1 MDFASGTLFR
11 LYNQG
16 GPFMHPLLLMS
27 LIALV
32 FTVERFYALWKA
44 KINTQEFIG
53 RVRTALLKRRNVKEA
68 ITVCEEYQGPIAN
81 IMKAGLIKYG
91 RPQEEIE
98 RTIEAA
104 SAHELA
110 RLERG
115 LGVLA
120 TVANV
125 APLVGFLGTVSGMIN
140 SFDALARAGL
150 SNPGLV
156 AKGISEALITTAGGL
171 VVAVPT
177 LIFFNYFT
185 SQVGK
190 FVLEMETAAN
200 VLLETYAEM
209 EAPSGPDNVNPTPG
223 S

>member
-1 MDFASGTLFR
+1 MSFLNGSIFR

-16 GPFMHPLLLMS
+16 GPFMHPLLVFS

-32 FTVERFYALWKA
+32 FIIERFYALWKS

-81 IMKAGLIKYG
+81 IMKSGLIKHG
-91 RPQEEIE
+91 RTQEEIE

-120 TVANV
+120 TIANV

-177 LIFFNYFT
+177 LIMFNYFT
-185 SQVGK
+185 SQVGGY
-190 FVLEMETAAN
+190 VLQMETAAN

-209 EAPSGPDNVNPTPG
+209 DDPQV
-223 S
+223 

>member
-1 MDFASGTLFR
+1 MSFTAGSLFR
-11 LYNQG
+11 LYQDG
-16 GPFMHPLLLMS
+16 GPFMHPLLLFS

-32 FTVERFYALWKA
+32 VIIERAFALWKA
-44 KINTQEFIG
+44 RINTQEFIA
-53 RVRTALLKRRNVKEA
+53 RVRMALLKRRNVKEA
-68 ITVCEEYQGPIAN
+68 ITVSEEFQGPIAS

-115 LGVLA
+115 LGILA

-171 VVAVPT
+171 VVAVPV
-177 LIFFNYFT
+177 LIAFNYFT

-209 EAPSGPDNVNPTPG
+209 DADQS
-223 S
+223 

>member
-1 MDFASGTLFR
+1 M
-11 LYNQG
+11 
-16 GPFMHPLLLMS
+16 
-27 LIALV
+27 
-32 FTVERFYALWKA
+32 
-44 KINTQEFIG
+44 
-53 RVRTALLKRRNVKEA
+53 RTALLKRRNVKEA
-68 ITVCEEYQGPIAN
+68 ITVCEEYAGPIAN

-177 LIFFNYFT
+177 LIAFNYFT
-185 SQVGK
+185 SQIGK

-200 VLLETYAEM
+200 VLLETYSEM
-209 EAPSGPDNVNPTPG
+209 DADQS
-223 S
+223 

>member
-1 MDFASGTLFR
+1 MEFYGK
-11 LYNQG
+11 G
-16 GPFMHPLLLMS
+16 GPIMHALLACS
-27 LIALV
+27 LIGLV
-32 FTVERFYALWKA
+32 FIFERAWALYSA
-44 KINTQEFIG
+44 KINTQEFLE

-68 ITVCEEYQGPIAN
+68 TTVCEEYQGPVAN
-81 IMKAGLIKYG
+81 IMKAGLLKYG
-91 RPQEEIE
+91 RPQDEIE

-115 LGVLA
+115 MGVLA
-120 TVANV
+120 TISNI
-125 APLVGFLGTVSGMIN
+125 APLLGFLGTVSGMIN

-156 AKGISEALITTAGGL
+156 AQGISEALITTATGL
-171 VVAVPT
+171 AVAIPI
-177 LIFFNYFT
+177 LAAYNYFT
-185 SQVGK
+185 GRIAK
-190 FVLEMETAAN
+190 FVLEMETSAN

-209 EAPSGPDNVNPTPG
+209 EDASAAGAA

>member
-1 MDFASGTLFR
+1 MNLSGGTIMQF
-11 LYNQG
+11 YQKG
-16 GPFMHPLLLMS
+16 GPVMHALLACS
-27 LIALV
+27 LLGLV
-32 FTVERFYALWKA
+32 FIIERAWALYRA
-44 KINTQEFIG
+44 KINTQEFLD

-68 ITVCEEYQGPIAN
+68 VAVCEEYQGPIAN
-81 IMKAGLIKYG
+81 IMKAGLLKYG
-91 RPQEEIE
+91 RPQDEIE

-120 TVANV
+120 SVSNI
-125 APLVGFLGTVSGMIN
+125 APLLGFLGTVSGMIN

-156 AKGISEALITTAGGL
+156 AKGISEALITTASGL
-171 VVAVPT
+171 AIAIPI
-177 LIFFNYFT
+177 LAAYNYFT
-185 SQVGK
+185 TRVGK
-190 FVLEMETAAN
+190 FVLEMETSAN

-209 EAPSGPDNVNPTPG
+209 EDMPG
-223 S
+223 SAAA

>member
-1 MDFASGTLFR
+1 
-11 LYNQG
+11 
-16 GPFMHPLLLMS
+16 MHPLLLFS

-32 FTVERFYALWKA
+32 VIIERFYALWKS

-68 ITVCEEYQGPIAN
+68 VTVCEEYQGPIAN
-81 IMKAGLIKYG
+81 IMKAGLIKHG

-115 LGVLA
+115 LGILA

-177 LIFFNYFT
+177 LIMFNYFT

-190 FVLEMETAAN
+190 YVLEMETAAN

-209 EAPSGPDNVNPTPG
+209 DAE
-223 S
+223 

>member
-1 MDFASGTLFR
+1 MSFTAGSIFR

-16 GPFMHPLLLMS
+16 GPFMHPLLIFS
-27 LIALV
+27 LAALV
-32 FTVERFYALWKA
+32 FTIERFWALWRA
-44 KINTQEFIG
+44 RINTQEFIG

-140 SFDALARAGL
+140 SFDALAQAGL
-150 SNPGLV
+150 SNPALV
-156 AKGISEALITTAGGL
+156 ARGISEALITTAGGL

-185 SQVGK
+185 TQIGR

-209 EAPSGPDNVNPTPG
+209 ESPSGPDVANPSIG
-223 S
+223 

>member
-1 MDFASGTLFR
+1 MSFTAGSLFR
-11 LYNQG
+11 LYQDG
-16 GPFMHPLLLMS
+16 GPFMHPLLLFS

-32 FTVERFYALWKA
+32 VIIERAFALWKA
-44 KINTQEFIG
+44 RINTQEFIA

-68 ITVCEEYQGPIAN
+68 ITVSEEFQGPIAS

-171 VVAVPT
+171 VVAVPV
-177 LIFFNYFT
+177 LIAFNYFT

-209 EAPSGPDNVNPTPG
+209 DADQS
-223 S
+223 

>member
-1 MDFASGTLFR
+1 MSFTAGSLFR
-11 LYNQG
+11 LFNDG
-16 GPFMHPLLLMS
+16 GPFMYPLLLFS

-32 FTVERFYALWKA
+32 FIIERFWALWKA
-44 KINTQEFIG
+44 RINTQEFIA

-68 ITVCEEYQGPIAN
+68 ITVCEEYAGPIAN

-140 SFDALARAGL
+140 SFDALAEQGL

-177 LIFFNYFT
+177 LIAFNYFT
-185 SQVGK
+185 SQIGK

-200 VLLETYAEM
+200 VLLETYSEM
-209 EAPSGPDNVNPTPG
+209 DADQS
-223 S
+223 

>member
-1 MDFASGTLFR
+1 MSFTSGTLFT
-11 LYNQG
+11 LYRQG
-16 GPFMHPLLLMS
+16 GPVMHALLLLS
-27 LIALV
+27 LLGLV
-32 FTVERFYALWKA
+32 FILERAYALWCA
-44 KINTQEFIG
+44 KINTQEFLD

-68 ITVCEEYQGPIAN
+68 TTVCEEYQGPIAN
-81 IMKAGLIKYG
+81 IMKAGLIKFG

-120 TVANV
+120 SVANI
-125 APLVGFLGTVSGMIN
+125 APLLGFLGTVTGMIN

-156 AKGISEALITTAGGL
+156 AKGISEALITTATGL
-171 VVAVPT
+171 AIAIPVLAA
-177 LIFFNYFT
+177 FNYFT
-185 SQVGK
+185 TQVGK
-190 FVLEMETAAN
+190 FVLEMETSAN
-200 VLLETYAEM
+200 VLLETYSEM
-209 EAPSGPDNVNPTPG
+209 GDVDAS
-223 S
+223 

>member
-1 MDFASGTLFR
+1 MSFTSGTLFT
-11 LYNQG
+11 LYRQG
-16 GPFMHPLLLMS
+16 GPVMHALLLLS
-27 LIALV
+27 LLGLV
-32 FTVERFYALWKA
+32 FILERAYALWCA
-44 KINTQEFIG
+44 KINTQEFLD

-68 ITVCEEYQGPIAN
+68 TTVCEEYQGPIAN
-81 IMKAGLIKYG
+81 IMKAGLIKFG

-120 TVANV
+120 SVANI
-125 APLVGFLGTVSGMIN
+125 APLLGFLGTVTGMIN

-156 AKGISEALITTAGGL
+156 AKGISEALITTAAGL
-171 VVAVPT
+171 AIAIPVLAA
-177 LIFFNYFT
+177 FNYFT
-185 SQVGK
+185 TQVGK
-190 FVLEMETAAN
+190 FVLEMETSAN
-200 VLLETYAEM
+200 VLLETYSEM
-209 EAPSGPDNVNPTPG
+209 GDVDAS
-223 S
+223 

>member
-1 MDFASGTLFR
+1 MSFTSGTIMS
-11 LYNQG
+11 LYTKG
-16 GPFMHPLLLMS
+16 GPIMHPLLILS
-27 LIALV
+27 LIGLV
-32 FTVERFYALWKA
+32 FIIERFWALWRA
-44 KINTQEFIG
+44 KTNTQEFLD
-53 RVRTALLKRRNVKEA
+53 RVRTALLKRRNIKEA
-68 ITVCEEYQGPIAN
+68 TGICEEYRGPIAN
-81 IMKAGLIKYG
+81 ILKAGLLKYG

-120 TVANV
+120 TVANI
-125 APLVGFLGTVSGMIN
+125 APLLGFLGTVSGMIN

-156 AKGISEALITTAGGL
+156 AKGISEALVTTATGL
-171 VVAVPT
+171 AIAIPVLAA
-177 LIFFNYFT
+177 FNFFT
-185 SQVGK
+185 SRVGS
-190 FVLEMETAAN
+190 FVLEMETSAN

-209 EAPSGPDNVNPTPG
+209 DSG
-223 S
+223 SES

>member
-1 MDFASGTLFR
+1 MSFTAGSVFR
-11 LYNQG
+11 LYNDG
-16 GPFMHPLLLMS
+16 GPFMHPLLIFS
-27 LIALV
+27 LLALV
-32 FTVERFYALWKA
+32 FIIERFYALWKA
-44 KINTQEFIG
+44 KIDTQEFIG

-115 LGVLA
+115 LNVLA

-140 SFDALARAGL
+140 SFDALAKAGL
-150 SNPGLV
+150 SNPSLV

-177 LIFFNYFT
+177 LIAFNYFT
-185 SQVGK
+185 SRVGK
-190 FVLEMETAAN
+190 YVLEMETAAN

-209 EAPSGPDNVNPTPG
+209 DADRQS
-223 S
+223 

>member
-1 MDFASGTLFR
+1 MDLTSGTLFQ
-11 LYNQG
+11 LYRDG
-16 GPFMHPLLLMS
+16 GPVMHFLLALS
-27 LIALV
+27 LIGLV
-32 FTVERFYALWKA
+32 FIIERAWALWRA
-44 KINTQEFIG
+44 KINTQEFLD

-81 IMKAGLIKYG
+81 IMKAGLVKYG

-120 TVANV
+120 TVANI
-125 APLVGFLGTVSGMIN
+125 APLLGFLGTVSGMIN

-156 AKGISEALITTAGGL
+156 AKGISEALITTATGL
-171 VVAVPT
+171 AIAIPM
-177 LIFFNYFT
+177 LAAFNYFT
-185 SQVGK
+185 SQVQR
-190 FVLEMETAAN
+190 FVLEMETGAN

-209 EAPSGPDNVNPTPG
+209 EEMGDES
-223 S
+223 